1 MVDIVLTQY
10 MDYLAF
16 TEVHY
21 LEVSLNRLEARYY
34 NPAKI
39 IAQTC
44 GKLQLQV
51 LYPQRQ
57 IIVAGD
63 RAGRASH
70 SELFFSLA
78 VPQNCLPRGAS

>member
-1 MVDIVLTQY
+1 
-10 MDYLAF
+10 MDYLVF

-21 LEVSLNRLEARYY
+21 PEVSLNRLQARYY

-44 GKLQLQV
+44 GKLQLQI

-57 IIVAGD
+57 IIAAGD
-63 RAGRASH
+63 RAGRAAH
-70 SELFFSLA
+70 SKLFFSLA
-78 VPQNCLPRGAS
+78 VPQSYLPRGAS